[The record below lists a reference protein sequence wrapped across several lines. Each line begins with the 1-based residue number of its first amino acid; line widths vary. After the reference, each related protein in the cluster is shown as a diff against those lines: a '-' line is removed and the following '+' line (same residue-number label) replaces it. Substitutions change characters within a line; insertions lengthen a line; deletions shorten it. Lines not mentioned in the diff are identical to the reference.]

1 MFIFNKYRIK
11 SNFIQNMITLKL
23 KYRLKDEQDMSLI
36 LDYQIQYSSCLHF
49 LYNRISDN
57 PSITE
62 KELRLLYDNIN
73 NCSLISKWLFQCAIK
88 EARQIYNSHGAKV
101 IFGGK
106 SNYIKRNK
114 LSITKEEYKAKR
126 ISPVY
131 SIGEADKLG
140 NRMFRLKPGNI
151 LTFQPDRLHHID
163 LELVG
168 LRKHRQN
175 IVSKLTELANQKKVT
190 ITYKLSNEYV
200 WISYDEKTVINIET
214 PKIKNRVFAIDMN
227 PNYVGWSIVDWKSSS
242 KFRIVKEGIISIKEL
257 NDYDNK
263 QKIDSIRRKH
273 ISNIRHHAII
283 EICKNLVDTA
293 AYYRCDKFIL
303 EDLKFN
309 TNERNSKFN
318 RLTKNQWCRD
328 LLEMNITKR
337 CNIYN
342 INIIKVKPEY
352 SSFVGNFIFRHVTN
366 MPDMV
371 LASIEIGRRGYEYS
385 SQYIDKTKNKKKNIV
400 LPDISYFD
408 DLYTK
413 SLEEFSIEEKL
424 DNLLVLYSYI
434 KNAKMTYRVPI
445 SDKLI
450 GFRLRSLNRFVYT
463 INNFI

>member
-1 MFIFNKYRIK
+1 
-11 SNFIQNMITLKL
+11 MITLKL
-23 KYRLKDEQDMSLI
+23 KYILKDEQDMSLI
-36 LDYQIQYSSCLHF
+36 RNYQRQYSSCLHF

-62 KELRLLYDNIN
+62 KELRLLYGNIN
-73 NCSLISKWLFQCAIK
+73 NCSLINKWLFQCAIK

-106 SNYIKRNK
+106 ANYFKRNK
-114 LSITKEEYKAKR
+114 LAITKEEYKAKR
-126 ISPVY
+126 INTVY
-131 SIGEADKLG
+131 YIGEACKLG
-140 NRMFRLKPGNI
+140 NRMFRIKPGNVI
-151 LTFQPDRLHHID
+151 TFKPNRLYHID

-168 LRKHRQN
+168 LRKHRQT
-175 IVSKLTELANQKKVT
+175 IISKLTELANQKKVT

-200 WISYDEKTVINIET
+200 WISYDEKLVSSIET

-242 KFRIVKEGIISIKEL
+242 NFRIVKEGVISIKEL

-263 QKIDSIRRKH
+263 QKIDSTKRKH
-273 ISNIRHHAII
+273 ISNIRHHAIF

-293 AYYRCDKFIL
+293 AYYRCDKFVL
-303 EDLKFN
+303 EDLKFK
-309 TNERNSKFN
+309 TNGSYSKFN
-318 RLTKNQWCRD
+318 RLTRNQWCRD
-328 LLEMNITKR
+328 LLENNITKR

-342 INIIKVKPEY
+342 ITIIKVKPEY
-352 SSFVGNFIFRHVTN
+352 SSFIGNFLFRHVTN

-400 LPDISYFD
+400 FPDISDFD

-424 DNLLVLYSYI
+424 DSLLALYSYI
-434 KNAKMTYRVPI
+434 KNAKMTYRVPM
-445 SDKLI
+445 SNKLI

>member
-73 NCSLISKWLFQCAIK
+73 NCFLISKWLFQCAIK

-190 ITYKLSNEYV
+190 ITYKLSSEYV

-293 AYYRCDKFIL
+293 AYYRCNKFIL
-303 EDLKFN
+303 EDLNFK
-309 TNERNSKFN
+309 TNSTYSKFN
-318 RLTKNQWCRD
+318 RLTRNQWCRD
-328 LLEMNITKR
+328 LLENNITKR

-342 INIIKVKPEY
+342 INVIKVKPEY
-352 SSFVGNFIFRHVTN
+352 S
-366 MPDMV
+366 
-371 LASIEIGRRGYEYS
+371 
-385 SQYIDKTKNKKKNIV
+385 
-400 LPDISYFD
+400 
-408 DLYTK
+408 
-413 SLEEFSIEEKL
+413 
-424 DNLLVLYSYI
+424 
-434 KNAKMTYRVPI
+434 
-445 SDKLI
+445 
-450 GFRLRSLNRFVYT
+450 
-463 INNFI
+463 